1 MLGLIFQILING
13 ALLGFLYALLSL
25 GLSFCFGITRVANS
39 SIAAF
44 TILSSFF
51 TYWML
56 YYYGIDPL
64 FYLPMNF
71 ILFLILGILVYR
83 IIIYRV
89 IGTPLLIPFTI
100 TYFLAFLCESI
111 MVLLWKNDYRSIIT
125 SYSSIPIRI
134 GELAI
139 PFSRVITMIVCLL
152 SFATFIFIIKFTYT
166 GKCFRAV
173 WQDREA
179 AQLMGINV
187 NRILM
192 LSYGISTGL
201 AGIAGILFGLIFPFY
216 PSLQS
221 VWTGKLYAIV
231 ALGGMGSIEG
241 SLIAGLIFGITE
253 SSVATLISPMWGS
266 IFGWLVMLLVL
277 LMKPTG
283 LFGETV
289 Q

>member
-125 SYSSIPIRI
+125 SYSSIPIR
-134 GELAI
+134 
-139 PFSRVITMIVCLL
+139 
-152 SFATFIFIIKFTYT
+152 
-166 GKCFRAV
+166 
-173 WQDREA
+173 
-179 AQLMGINV
+179 
-187 NRILM
+187 
-192 LSYGISTGL
+192 
-201 AGIAGILFGLIFPFY
+201 LF
-216 PSLQS
+216 
-221 VWTGKLYAIV
+221 
-231 ALGGMGSIEG
+231 
-241 SLIAGLIFGITE
+241 
-253 SSVATLISPMWGS
+253 
-266 IFGWLVMLLVL
+266 
-277 LMKPTG
+277 
-283 LFGETV
+283 
-289 Q
+289 